1 MSSLL
6 AFILGSLGM
15 TIMAAGVVIFIIKY
29 QNRVTVHAKEKENI
43 LAQHEIEILKASIS
57 GEEVERNRIAAELH
71 DDIAA
76 SLAIT
81 KMMLY
86 RSQQFVPDQEHL
98 NKGIAILEESI
109 DKIRALS
116 TRMSHNLIEK
126 KGLTDS
132 ITNYAKNLQLSQSI
146 QVEMINQTNEI
157 HLDVESQIHA
167 FRIFQE
173 FVNNTVKYAKPSTLT
188 IHLFTKPN
196 EIFSIY
202 HNGAGIDS
210 SEIDQIMAN
219 IPGNGLQNIHVRS
232 KLIPA
237 TPRWERISNQEY
249 LFDLSM
255 EL

>member
-6 AFILGSLGM
+6 AFIIGSLGM

-29 QNRVTVHAKEKENI
+29 QNRISLHTKEKENI

-57 GEEVERNRIAAELH
+57 GEEIERNRIAAELN

-76 SLAIT
+76 SLAIS
-81 KMMLY
+81 KMLLY
-86 RSQQFVPDQEHL
+86 TSQQTLPEHEHL
-98 NKGIAILEESI
+98 NQGITILEESI

-116 TRMSHNLIEK
+116 TRMSHNLIQK

-132 ITNYAKNLQLSQSI
+132 INNYTNNLKLSHSI
-146 QVEMINQTNEI
+146 QVEIINQTNEI
-157 HLDVESQIHA
+157 HLDVECQIHA

-173 FVNNTVKYAKPSTLT
+173 FVNNTIKHAKPSSLI
-188 IHLFTKPN
+188 IHLYTRPN
-196 EIFSIY
+196 QIFAIS
-202 HNGAGIDS
+202 HNGSGIDA
-210 SEIDQIMAN
+210 SEIEQIMQN
-219 IPGNGLQNIHVRS
+219 LPGNGLQNIHVRS

-249 LFDLSM
+249 HFDLSM
-255 EL
+255 DY